1 MRVFDKTGAPGHLG
15 ALPSSD
21 GSTSFRVW
29 APFAGTV
36 LVDILRGPHGRREAL
51 TPSGGNYYEGK
62 VDGVGDGDL
71 YRYVIDGNSTFPDPA
86 SRSQPEGVHGPS
98 RIVDHASF
106 QWSDDGWR
114 GRALEEY
121 VIYELHTGTFTEE
134 GTFEA
139 IIDCLDYFR
148 DLGVNAIELMPVSQ
162 FPGGRNWGYDGTFPF
177 APHNTY
183 GGPRGLKA
191 LVNSCHEQGLAVILD
206 VVYNHLGPEGN
217 YLANFGPYFTD
228 RYRTPWGD
236 ALNFDGP
243 FSDEVRNYFVRSALD
258 WFVDYH
264 VDALRLD
271 AIHGIFDFSARTFL
285 QELSETVGSAL
296 SGNPPAYLIAESD
309 LNDIRVITPLH
320 DNGIGLDAQWNDDFH
335 HALHTLLTG
344 EKQGYYQDFGN
355 IGNLAKSFTEGYV
368 YTGEFS
374 SYRLKRHG
382 SPSKHRPAG
391 QFIVFSQNHDQAGNR
406 PGGDRLATLVDKERL
421 KVAAM
426 AVLMSPYIPLLF
438 MGEEYGETAPFLYFV
453 SHSDEKLIEA
463 VRTGRTREFAWFP
476 SAGEIPDPQNEETF
490 LLSRINRAS
499 RFEEARQSLF
509 SFYRHL
515 ISLRCGLK
523 PWRMTAGRPHVRCW
537 PDTNSLSV
545 MIPLSGND
553 VALFFN
559 FSEEIVRIESPL
571 DEGPWAAIA
580 DTLSPRW
587 GGSGEVAPAR
597 VSRETGAVLSLGPVN
612 AVAYRRER

>member
-1 MRVFDKTGAPGHLG
+1 MRTLDKISAPAHLG
-15 ALPSSD
+15 AVPFAD

-29 APFAGTV
+29 APFARTV
-36 LVDILRGPHGRREAL
+36 SVDVLQGPRWRREPLA
-51 TPSGGNYYEGK
+51 PSGGNYFEGK
-62 VDGVGDGDL
+62 VDGVADGDL
-71 YRYVIDGNSTFPDPA
+71 YRFAIDDSSTFPDPA
-86 SRSQPEGVHGPS
+86 SRSQPKGVHGPS
-98 RIVDHASF
+98 QVVDNTSF
-106 QWSDDGWR
+106 PWSDNGWQ

-121 VIYELHTGTFTEE
+121 IIYELHVGTFTGE

-139 IIDCLDYFR
+139 IVPCLDYFR

-162 FPGGRNWGYDGTFPF
+162 FPGSRNWGYDGTFPF

-183 GGPRGLKA
+183 GGPRGLKT
-191 LVNSCHEQGLAVILD
+191 LVNACHEQGLAVILD

-258 WFVDYH
+258 WFVHYH

-285 QELSETVGSAL
+285 QELSETVASAL
-296 SGNPPAYLIAESD
+296 PGAPPAYLIAESD
-309 LNDIRVITPLH
+309 LNDIRVITPRK
-320 DNGIGLDAQWNDDFH
+320 DGGIGLDAQWNDDFH

-344 EKQGYYQDFGN
+344 EKHGYYQDFGD
-355 IGNLAKSFTEGYV
+355 IDNLAKSFAEGYV

-374 SYRLKRHG
+374 SYRARRHG
-382 SPSKHRPAG
+382 GPSKHRPAA

-406 PGGDRLATLVDKERL
+406 PGGERLAALVGHDRL

-426 AVLMSPYIPLLF
+426 AVLLSPSIPLLF

-453 SHSDEKLIEA
+453 DHSDEGLMEA
-463 VRTGRTREFAWFP
+463 VRTGRTQEFAWFP
-476 SAGEIPDPQNEETF
+476 SVGEIPDPQEEETF
-490 LLSRINRAS
+490 VLSRINRES
-499 RFEEARQSLF
+499 RFEGSRRPLF
-509 SFYRHL
+509 GFYRHL
-515 ISLRCGLK
+515 ISLRRSLK
-523 PWRMTAGRPHVRCW
+523 PWQMREGRPVVRCW
-537 PDTNSLSV
+537 PDRSSLFV
-545 MIPLSGND
+545 MMPLPGND

-559 FSEEIVRIESPL
+559 FSEKDVRIGSPL
-571 DEGPWAAIA
+571 HEGLWTAIA

-587 GGSGEVAPAR
+587 GGSGEIAPA
-597 VSRETGAVLSLGPVN
+597 SITGETGAVLPLGPLS

>member
-1 MRVFDKTGAPGHLG
+1 MRTLDKIGAPAHLG
-15 ALPSSD
+15 AVPFAD

-29 APFAGTV
+29 APFARTV
-36 LVDILRGPHGRREAL
+36 SVDVLQGPRWRREPLA
-51 TPSGGNYYEGK
+51 PSGGNYFEGK
-62 VDGVGDGDL
+62 VDGVADGDL
-71 YRYVIDGNSTFPDPA
+71 YRFAIDDSSTFPDPA
-86 SRSQPEGVHGPS
+86 SRSQPKGVHGPS
-98 RIVDHASF
+98 QVVDNTSF
-106 QWSDDGWR
+106 PWSDNGWQ

-121 VIYELHTGTFTEE
+121 IIYELHVGTFTGE

-139 IIDCLDYFR
+139 IVPCLDYFR

-162 FPGGRNWGYDGTFPF
+162 FPGSRNWGYDGTFPF

-183 GGPRGLKA
+183 GGPRGLKT
-191 LVNSCHEQGLAVILD
+191 LVNACHEQGLAVILD

-258 WFVDYH
+258 WFVHYH

-285 QELSETVGSAL
+285 QELSETVASAL
-296 SGNPPAYLIAESD
+296 PGAPPAYLIAESD
-309 LNDIRVITPLH
+309 LNDIRVITPRK
-320 DNGIGLDAQWNDDFH
+320 DGGIGLDAQWKDDFH

-344 EKQGYYQDFGN
+344 EKHGYYQDFGD
-355 IGNLAKSFTEGYV
+355 IDNLAKSFAEGYV

-374 SYRLKRHG
+374 SYRARRHG
-382 SPSKHRPAG
+382 GPSKHRPAA

-406 PGGDRLATLVDKERL
+406 PGGERLAALVGHDRL

-426 AVLMSPYIPLLF
+426 AVLLSPSIPLLF

-453 SHSDEKLIEA
+453 DHSDEGLMEA
-463 VRTGRTREFAWFP
+463 VRTGRTQEFAWFP
-476 SAGEIPDPQNEETF
+476 SVGEIPDPQEEETF
-490 LLSRINRAS
+490 VLSRINRES
-499 RFEEARQSLF
+499 RFEGSRRPLF
-509 SFYRHL
+509 GFYRHL
-515 ISLRCGLK
+515 ISLRRSLK
-523 PWRMTAGRPHVRCW
+523 PWQMREGRPVVRCW
-537 PDTNSLSV
+537 PDRSSLFV
-545 MIPLSGND
+545 MMHLPGND

-559 FSEEIVRIESPL
+559 FSEKDVRIGSPL
-571 DEGPWAAIA
+571 HEGLWTAIA

-587 GGSGEVAPAR
+587 GGSGEITPA
-597 VSRETGAVLSLGPVN
+597 SITGETGAVLPLGPLS

>member
-1 MRVFDKTGAPGHLG
+1 MEMLDKTSAPAHLG
-15 ALPSSD
+15 AVPSVD

-29 APFAGTV
+29 APFARTV
-36 LVDILRGPHGRREAL
+36 SVEILQGSRGSREPL
-51 TPSGGNYYEGK
+51 TPSGGKHFEGK

-71 YRYVIDGNSTFPDPA
+71 YRFVIDGSSAFPDPA

-106 QWSDDGWR
+106 QWNDGGWR

-121 VIYELHTGTFTEE
+121 VIYELHVGTFTEE

-139 IIDCLDYFR
+139 ITACLDYFK

-162 FPGGRNWGYDGTFPF
+162 FPGSRNWGYDGTFPF
-177 APHNTY
+177 APHETY
-183 GGPRGLKA
+183 GGPRGLKT
-191 LVNSCHEQGLAVILD
+191 LVNACHEQGIAVILD

-243 FSDEVRNYFVRSALD
+243 FSDEVRSYFIRSALD
-258 WFVDYH
+258 WFVHYH

-285 QELSETVGSAL
+285 QELSETVASVL
-296 SGNPPAYLIAESD
+296 SGNPPAFLIAESD
-309 LNDIRVITPLH
+309 LNDIRIITPRK
-320 DNGIGLDAQWNDDFH
+320 DGGIGLDAQWNDDFH

-344 EKQGYYQDFGN
+344 EEQGYYQDFGD
-355 IGNLAKSFTEGYV
+355 IEDLAKSFAEGYV

-374 SYRLKRHG
+374 SYRMRRHG
-382 SPSKHRPAG
+382 SPSKHRPPG
-391 QFIVFSQNHDQAGNR
+391 QFVVFSQNHDQAGNR
-406 PGGDRLATLVDKERL
+406 PGGDRLAALVGHDRL
-421 KVAAM
+421 KVAAT
-426 AVLMSPYIPLLF
+426 AVLLSPYIPLLF

-453 SHSDEKLIEA
+453 NHSDERLIEA
-463 VRTGRTREFAWFP
+463 VRTGRTEEFAWFP
-476 SAGEIPDPQNEETF
+476 SVGEMPHPQGKETF

-499 RFEEARQSLF
+499 RFDETRRSLF
-509 SFYRHL
+509 GFYRHL
-515 ISLRCGLK
+515 TSLRHSLR
-523 PWRMTAGRPHVRCW
+523 PWRMTQGRPAVRSW
-537 PDTNSLSV
+537 PDRSSLSV
-545 MIPLSGND
+545 MIPLPGND

-559 FSEEIVRIESPL
+559 FSEGNVQIESPL
-571 DEGPWAAIA
+571 HEGSWAMIA
-580 DTLSPRW
+580 DTLSPCW
-587 GGSGEVAPAR
+587 GGSGQKAPPR
-597 VSRETGAVLSLGPVN
+597 ITGETGAVLSLGPLN
-612 AVAYRRER
+612 AVVYRRER